1 MAATDPIA
9 KFHRWFTEARRKGV
23 ALPEKLALASV
34 DRRGRPSV
42 RYILLKAADRNGFVF
57 YTNVESR
64 KGREL
69 DANPWASMAFY
80 WHETGRQVRVEGKVT
95 RVSDNEADAYWSE
108 RPRESQLA
116 SAVSRQSRPIASRR
130 TLVDALAR
138 LKRKYRGAEPV
149 PRPERW
155 TGYRL
160 LPARIEFWTRREP
173 RLHEREEFVQTRGRW
188 KRTILQ
194 P

>member
-1 MAATDPIA
+1 MAVSDPIA
-9 KFHRWFTEARRKGV
+9 KFRRWFAEARRAGV
-23 ALPEKLALASV
+23 ALPEKFALASA
-34 DRRGRPSV
+34 DRRARPSV
-42 RYILLKAADRNGFVF
+42 RYVLLKSADDAGFVF

-80 WHETGRQVRVEGKVT
+80 WHETGRQVRVEGRVQ
-95 RVSDNEADAYWSE
+95 RVSDTEADAYWAE

-116 SAVSRQSRPIASRR
+116 SAVSRQSRPIESRR
-130 TLVDALAR
+130 RLVAALAR
-138 LKRKYRGAEPV
+138 LTRKYRGSPV
-149 PRPERW
+149 PRPGRW

-160 LPARIEFWTRREP
+160 RPARIEFWTRREP
-173 RLHEREEFVQTRGRW
+173 RLHEREEFVRRRGSW
-188 KRTILQ
+188 TRTILQ